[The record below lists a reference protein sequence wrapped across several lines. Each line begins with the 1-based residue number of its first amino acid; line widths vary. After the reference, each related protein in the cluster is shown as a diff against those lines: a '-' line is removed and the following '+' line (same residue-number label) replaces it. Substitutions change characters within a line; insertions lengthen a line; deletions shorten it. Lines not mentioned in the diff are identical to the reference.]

1 MTTQRRDPR
10 NDQFC
15 DQLLAQLRESPAP
28 LTTREVAAEFRVRR
42 LELWPVRGGLTAQ
55 VGDTVR
61 GRCIISCEGTDQ
73 MGNVVYLVAK
83 PAPVRTIYRDLATLA
98 ARGMI
103 KRHNG
108 ITGSRTIR
116 WTYLPNHATVAASDV
131 AALEALITAPAA
143 PPRPNTG
150 ERKDR

>member
-1 MTTQRRDPR
+1 MTSQRRDPR

-15 DQLLAQLRESPAP
+15 DQLLAQLRESPSP
-28 LTTREVAAEFRVRR
+28 PTTREVAAKIRVRR
-42 LELWPVRGGLTAQ
+42 LELWPVRGGLTAR

-73 MGNVVYLVAK
+73 QGNVVYLVAK
-83 PAPVRTIYRDLATLA
+83 PVPVRTIYRDLAALA

-103 KRHNG
+103 QRLKG
-108 ITGSRTIR
+108 IPGGRTIR
-116 WTYLPNHATVAASDV
+116 WTYLPNDDTPALSDV
-131 AALEALITAPAA
+131 AELEACISAPAS